1 MIMNII
7 IKDSRESIDKSL
19 QYREFENVV
28 GTFIDFSRD
37 VPLRV
42 VRFKDG
48 SEITFPI
55 MDRIFIEG

>member
-1 MIMNII
+1 MNII

>member
-7 IKDSRESIDKSL
+7 IKDSRESTDKSL

-28 GTFIDFSRD
+28 GTFIDVSSGI
-37 VPLRV
+37 PMRV

-48 SEITFPI
+48 SELTFPI
-55 MDRIFIEG
+55 MDRVFIEG

>member
-1 MIMNII
+1 MNII
-7 IKDSRESIDKSL
+7 IKDSRESTDKSL

-55 MDRIFIEG
+55 MDRIYIEG

>member
-1 MIMNII
+1 MNII
-7 IKDSRESIDKSL
+7 IKDSRESTDKSL

-28 GTFIDFSRD
+28 GAFIDFSRD